1 MRWVMTNVLP
11 QQMGLEVTNI
21 FYRYTAVKDPDTG
34 MIVYVQ
40 NEDAANEGEYIFRS
54 VDDWSGLPGNTITK
68 SIPVDAILGS
78 RFGDGEIV
86 VEGEGTV
93 DDPFIVYSYRF
104 DPCFNPQ
111 SSPDCE
117 GFIPPIPDIPE
128 VADPLEDDYVQDEID
143 RKAVMRSEE
152 DEEEEREA
160 VVEGSEEDLEKQM
173 LEERLGI
180 AMESSLAAMDNATE
194 MALANMNVFPI
205 AYSASLTSP
214 EYVSTA
220 YISDNGTLVKTLVRQ
235 SRGLRMNNAQDKL
248 HRALVRSQFER

>member
-40 NEDAANEGEYIFRS
+40 NEDAANEGEYVFRS
-54 VDDWSGLPGNTITK
+54 IDDWSGLPGNTITK
-68 SIPVDAILGS
+68 SIPIDAILGS

-86 VEGEGTV
+86 VEGEGRV

-152 DEEEEREA
+152 DEEEEREG

-235 SRGLRMNNAQDKL
+235 SRGIRMNNAQDKL